1 MASGPVIRLDHVNL
15 RTARLAALKAFYC
28 DVLGMEEGP
37 RPGFDFGGA
46 WLYSGTGAA
55 RQATVHL
62 VEVAEPPAPEG
73 ALRLEHFAFAAAG
86 LAGFLARL
94 KERGVAYRI
103 GVIRDFGIVQ
113 VNIHD
118 PDGNHIHVDF
128 PAAEAAGITGEPAL
142 AGL

>member
-1 MASGPVIRLDHVNL
+1 MTLAKLDHVNI
-15 RTARLAALKAFYC
+15 RTADLARLQAFYC
-28 DVLGMEEGP
+28 DVLGMTAGP
-37 RPGFDFGGA
+37 RPGFSFGGA
-46 WLYSGTGAA
+46 WLYSGEGEG

-62 VEVAEPPAPEG
+62 VEVAEQPAPEG
-73 ALRLEHFAFAAAG
+73 ALRLEHFAFAAEG
-86 LAGFLARL
+86 LAEFLAHL
-94 KERGVAYRI
+94 KGRGVAYRI

-128 PAAEAAGITGEPAL
+128 VAAEAAGVTGEPAL